1 MSHNMRHIKGA
12 ERSVR
17 PDFKAVFIS
26 AIVKYWD
33 KSGQTLAVSADS
45 PSDLGIVQGEV

>member
-1 MSHNMRHIKGA
+1 MSHNTKHIKGV
-12 ERSVR
+12 ERNVR

-26 AIVKYWD
+26 AIVKYWE
-33 KSGQTLAVSADS
+33 KSGQTFAISADS